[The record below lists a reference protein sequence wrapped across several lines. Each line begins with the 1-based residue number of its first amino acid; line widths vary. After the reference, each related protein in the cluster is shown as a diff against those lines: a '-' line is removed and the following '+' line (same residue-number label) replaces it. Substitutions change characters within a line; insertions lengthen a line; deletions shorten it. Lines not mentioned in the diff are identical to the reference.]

1 MKIACFA
8 LSLLLMA
15 CATSR
20 IPMRPKE
27 FTSVKCET
35 AFHAASIQ
43 KSDQQLDQLTEL
55 FTQSCFQEVISLG
68 DHLRKFHRDK
78 FYHLTSEAMEI
89 VTPEGTFTEYVME
102 SYERGYLTIL
112 ISLAYLHLHQED
124 KALVEL
130 RRGSQEQRAEIY
142 NHGEDPILNLLMA
155 ALWDRFDP
163 SMSRPY
169 WKYLSE
175 FGTAGNNLAGFALA
189 RLNSID
195 QSPGQKIIW
204 NMEGFGYLP
213 ELSWQSDF
221 LSQKKGPYK
230 ITAASSFPEICASE
244 NSLLVPTRVW
254 VDKIALKYKSD
265 YHPFLY
271 AKSLARVP
279 FGLGYGLL
287 GVTTGVAIGV
297 GGCGLASYLHSD
309 DLCKAS
315 AEAGFQ
321 VIKESGDIVEY
332 TLKPDLRHWKK
343 MPLAIYLTTNPD
355 GTANSCN
362 AARSSMYRTV
372 KLTPE

>member
-1 MKIACFA
+1 MKSLCLA
-8 LSLLLMA
+8 LSLALVA

-20 IPMRPKE
+20 VPVRPKE
-27 FTSVKCET
+27 FTSKACEEN
-35 AFHAASIQ
+35 FYSASSQ
-43 KSDQQLDQLTEL
+43 KSDGQLDQLTEL
-55 FTQSCFQEVISLG
+55 FTKSCFQEVISLG
-68 DHLRKFHRDK
+68 EHLRKFHRDK
-78 FYHLTSEAMEI
+78 IYHFTSEAMEI

-112 ISLAYLHLHQED
+112 ISLAYVHLQQED

-130 RRGSQEQRAEIY
+130 RRGSQEQKAEIY
-142 NHGEDPILNLLMA
+142 NHGEDPILNLMMA

-169 WKYLSE
+169 WKFLSE
-175 FGTAGNNLAGFALA
+175 FGTPGNNLAGFATA
-189 RLNSID
+189 RLKAID
-195 QSPGQKIIW
+195 ESPGQKIFW
-204 NMEGFGYLP
+204 TMDGFGYLP

-221 LSQKKGPYK
+221 LSQQKGPYK
-230 ITAASSFPEICASE
+230 ITAASHFPEICASE
-244 NSLLVPTRVW
+244 KSLLVPTSVW

-287 GVTTGVAIGV
+287 GATTGVAIGV

-315 AEAGFQ
+315 AEAAVA
-321 VIKESGDIVEY
+321 VIKESGNLVQY
-332 TLKPDLRHWKK
+332 T
-343 MPLAIYLTTNPD
+343 
-355 GTANSCN
+355 
-362 AARSSMYRTV
+362 
-372 KLTPE
+372 